1 MLAADT
7 WVVALGEYVVGMQ
20 ARNSVLRF
28 LIIGSL
34 GLLLGCTAYPAK
46 QTLEASGTTGP
57 PSASLVPASLSNA
70 DNGSLTLSGSSAYQ
84 PVPTVAVLPPVTSA
98 SPTPTTSTQSSPGL
112 TSPGSGSGWPVGRE
126 PTDGTRS
133 EAEIGSVRANE
144 GSAAGLR
151 LVAAARS
158 QIGVTT
164 GYDPAYVGLS
174 FPGGDV
180 DETTGVC
187 SDVVVRAL
195 RGLGIDLQER
205 VNLDMLAHFGEYPT
219 KWGLSSPD
227 PNIDHRRVPNL
238 ATYFARRG
246 YEQPVTND
254 PANYQ
259 PGDIVWIKL
268 PLDHTGIVSDRTVE
282 GRPLLIHNVG
292 QGAREED
299 VLFSWKIVGHYRVVR

>member
-1 MLAADT
+1 MS
-7 WVVALGEYVVGMQ
+7 VQ
-20 ARNSVLRF
+20 ARHGVLRF

-34 GLLLGCTAYPAK
+34 GLLAGCTADPTK
-46 QTLEASGTTGP
+46 QTLDASGT
-57 PSASLVPASLSNA
+57 VPLSVP
-70 DNGSLTLSGSSAYQ
+70 SGSSADQ
-84 PVPTVAVLPPVTSA
+84 PVPTVAVSSPVPLTSTA
-98 SPTPTTSTQSSPGL
+98 PTTLSPPSSGLAPTGPTSTGL
-112 TSPGSGSGWPVGRE
+112 TS
-126 PTDGTRS
+126 T
-133 EAEIGSVRANE
+133 

-158 QIGVTT
+158 QIGITT

-205 VNLDMLAHFGEYPT
+205 VNLDMKAHFGEYPT

-246 YEQPVTND
+246 YEQAVTTD

-259 PGDIVWIKL
+259 PGDIVWLKL
-268 PLDHTGIVSDRTVE
+268 PLDHTGIVSDRRVE

-292 QGAREED
+292 RGAQEED

>member
-1 MLAADT
+1 VQERPRVL
-7 WVVALGEYVVGMQ
+7 
-20 ARNSVLRF
+20 RVLRF

-34 GLLLGCTAYPAK
+34 GLLAGCTADPAK
-46 QTLEASGTTGP
+46 QTLDASGTSVSL
-57 PSASLVPASLSNA
+57 SASSAPASSPSIG
-70 DNGSLTLSGSSAYQ
+70 NGSVAPSGLSANHV
-84 PVPTVAVLPPVTSA
+84 VPTVAVAPPVPLTSTA
-98 SPTPTTSTQSSPGL
+98 PTTSSPPSIGPTSTGPTSTGPTPTGPSST
-112 TSPGSGSGWPVGRE
+112 
-126 PTDGTRS
+126 
-133 EAEIGSVRANE
+133 

-164 GYDPAYVGLS
+164 SYDPAYVGLS

-205 VNLDMLAHFGEYPT
+205 VNLDMLAHFDEYPT

-254 PANYQ
+254 PANYE

-268 PLDHTGIVSDRTVE
+268 PLDHTGIVSDRTIG

-299 VLFSWKIVGHYRVVR
+299 VLFSWKIVGHYRVVG